1 MLSIRGCS
9 LYACLSLLV
18 ACGNPSGDP
27 IPNPETRA
35 PVTTPVEP
43 GPEEIPV
50 STSPVP
56 APDTCQFRDLQGICF
71 AGTPGALQVN
81 G

>member
-1 MLSIRGCS
+1 MLYG
-9 LYACLSLLV
+9 
-18 ACGNPSGDP
+18 CGNESTP
-27 IPNPETRA
+27 IPNPQTWA

-43 GPEEIPV
+43 GPGEIPV

-71 AGTPGALQVN
+71 SGTPGALQVN
-81 G
+81 GTTRDCQSREIV